1 MVTNKAFPQ
10 KADVPRASYR
20 HALIQ
25 IKPNRVK
32 ALLFMALWYNK
43 MRLIKR
49 IGNFGK
55 VNRAKILGFSLIKK
69 KLLPSFSFSICCIY
83 SALTSLPFHRETCTV
98 K

>member
-55 VNRAKILGFSLIKK
+55 VNRAKILFFFLKLKK
-69 KLLPSFSFSICCIY
+69 NYYPPSPSASVVYILPSHLCHFTGKHV
-83 SALTSLPFHRETCTV
+83 L
-98 K
+98 

>member
-49 IGNFGK
+49 IGKFGK
-55 VNRAKILGFSLIKK
+55 VNRAKILFV
-69 KLLPSFSFSICCIY
+69 FF
-83 SALTSLPFHRETCTV
+83 
-98 K
+98 